1 MFGEDLE
8 EAQQL
13 TALCEEAE
21 LYLASFAWCD
31 GIRNAYF
38 GLGVSDFVGIFL
50 FEILPS
56 DASRGSFH
64 WVVAGD
70 IPPASLSVDRCSDSA
85 LALRLYIEEMKSWCQ
100 AVLEERPVGDPR
112 QFAGDGGQRAR
123 VDGTDGIPGI
133 GRAEQLPADQLSEI
147 LLELRGL
154 RCAGIQLRLRG
165 GVQFPTGGKDSNVQA
180 RERLPGGIGQGQQ
193 TWCDS
198 RADGIVRM
206 KEDVRCCAWFLFA
219 LAARVAAPIR
229 LPWSVFR

>member
-1 MFGEDLE
+1 MSASMNEWPLNIDFSRLTPVGSMFGEDLE

-100 AVLEERPVGDPR
+100 AVLEERPVG
-112 QFAGDGGQRAR
+112 QAIH
-123 VDGTDGIPGI
+123 VN
-133 GRAEQLPADQLSEI
+133 LPATV
-147 LLELRGL
+147 
-154 RCAGIQLRLRG
+154 A
-165 GVQFPTGGKDSNVQA
+165 NA
-180 RERLPGGIGQGQQ
+180 RELMERMASLESVVLSNCRLTSIPK
-193 TWCDS
+193 TC
-198 RADGIVRM
+198 
-206 KEDVRCCAWFLFA
+206 
-219 LAARVAAPIR
+219 
-229 LPWSVFR
+229 